1 MNYDERMI
9 PDLNLNTIEG
19 ETKDSEKEDE
29 LLSVDEISKI
39 LKVTTQQVRNLI
51 NSDKLKSVKLSE
63 RGTRV
68 KKSDF
73 DEFLNSR
80 NLK

>member
-1 MNYDERMI
+1 M
-9 PDLNLNTIEG
+9 
-19 ETKDSEKEDE
+19 
-29 LLSVDEISKI
+29 SKL

-51 NSDKLKSVKLSE
+51 YSNQIKSIKLSE

-73 DEFLNSR
+73 EAFLKSR
-80 NLK
+80 KQ